1 MSSVSIRQIKK
12 SFAGLTILD
21 SVDMEI
27 EPGEFVVI
35 LGPSGCGKSTLLN
48 VIAGLDDS
56 DAGQILIGGDDVT
69 GREPS
74 QRGLAMVFQSYALF
88 PAMTVRRNLSFGMQI
103 AGTPKATIEE
113 KVAWVAKLLQIE
125 PLLERKPS
133 QLSGGQRQR
142 VAIGR
147 ALVRSSS
154 ICLFDEPLSNLDAKL
169 RAETRVELKQL
180 HETLKSTMIYVTHD
194 QIEAMTMADRVAV
207 MYKGK
212 VEQFAHPQS
221 IYEKPAS
228 LFVAGFVGSP
238 AMNFLEGKLDAQ
250 GRFATGDIGIDTSAY
265 AFQAAPSA
273 PNILVI
279 FGDDVGQ
286 TNISAYTH
294 GRRRL
299 QDAEHRPHRQG
310 RHDVHGLLR
319 REQLHGGAL
328 DLHHRTDL
336 PAHRP
341 VQGRH
346 SPGAQSGCRRATS
359 PSPSAEAAR
368 LRHRPVRQEPS
379 RRQGRVSARP
389 ITASTSSSATSTI

>member
-1 MSSVSIRQIKK
+1 MSSISLRKIRK
-12 SFAGLTILD
+12 SFAGLTILR

-27 EPGEFVVI
+27 EKGEFIVI

-48 VIAGLDDS
+48 VIAGLDDC
-56 DAGQILIGGDDVT
+56 DGGEIVIDGRDVIGL
-69 GREPS
+69 EPS
-74 QRGLAMVFQSYALF
+74 ERGLAMVFQSYALF

-103 AGTPKATIEE
+103 AGTPKPEIEK

-125 PLLERKPS
+125 PLLDRKPS

-207 MYKGK
+207 MHKGQ

-221 IYEKPAS
+221 IYEKPAT

-238 AMNFLEGKLDAQ
+238 AMNFLTGRLDGK
-250 GRFATGDIGIDTSAY
+250 GHFITGDTMIDVSGYDFETAGASGEAVLGVRCENIEVVE
-265 AFQAAPSA
+265 AGAPGS
-273 PNILVI
+273 
-279 FGDDVGQ
+279 
-286 TNISAYTH
+286 
-294 GRRRL
+294 
-299 QDAEHRPHRQG
+299 
-310 RHDVHGLLR
+310 
-319 REQLHGGAL
+319 
-328 DLHHRTDL
+328 L
-336 PAHRP
+336 PATLAFTELLGADALGWFDCLGKRFSVRLGVDEARNMGKEVGLRP
-341 VQGRH
+341 DI
-346 SPGAQSGCRRATS
+346 ARAS
-359 PSPSAEAAR
+359 LFSAESEMR
-368 LRHRPVRQEPS
+368 L
-379 RRQGRVSARP
+379 
-389 ITASTSSSATSTI
+389 

>member
-27 EPGEFVVI
+27 EPGEFIVI

-48 VIAGLDDS
+48 VIAGLDES
-56 DAGQILIGGDDVT
+56 DAGHILIGGDDVT

-194 QIEAMTMADRVAV
+194 QIEAMTMADQIVV
-207 MYKGK
+207 MRDGRI
-212 VEQFAHPQS
+212 EQTGSPLTL
-221 IYEKPAS
+221 YDYPAN
-228 LFVAGFVGSP
+228 LFVAGFIGSP
-238 AMNFLEGKLDAQ
+238 SMNFLPGTLRRRAGLLQVELADGTQ
-250 GRFATGDIGIDTSAY
+250 MN
-265 AFQAAPSA
+265 APTRA
-273 PNILVI
+273 VGEDGQPVI
-279 FGDDVGQ
+279 FG
-286 TNISAYTH
+286 T
-294 GRRRL
+294 RP
-299 QDAEHRPHRQG
+299 EHLALGDSGGIPSQVVVVEPTGADTFVACRHQG
-310 RHDVHGLLR
+310 TEVSVVFH
-319 REQLHGGAL
+319 E
-328 DLHHRTDL
+328 
-336 PAHRP
+336 
-341 VQGRH
+341 RH
-346 SPGAQSGCRRATS
+346 SFEPGATIHLQPDLGRAHLFDAGSGKRL
-359 PSPSAEAAR
+359 AA
-368 LRHRPVRQEPS
+368 
-379 RRQGRVSARP
+379 
-389 ITASTSSSATSTI
+389 

>member
-1 MSSVSIRQIKK
+1 MSSVSVRQIRK
-12 SFAGLTILD
+12 SFAGLTVLN

-27 EPGEFVVI
+27 APGEFVVI

-48 VIAGLDDS
+48 VIAGLDEC
-56 DAGQILIGGDDVT
+56 DAGQIVIDGADVSDL
-69 GREPS
+69 EPS

-88 PAMTVRRNLSFGMQI
+88 PAMTVRRNLSFGMEI
-103 AGTPKATIEE
+103 AGRPKATIAE

-125 PLLERKPS
+125 ALLDRKPS

-180 HETLKSTMIYVTHD
+180 HDTLKSTMIYVTHD

-207 MYKGK
+207 MHKGR

-238 AMNFLEGKLDAQ
+238 AMNFLQ
-250 GRFATGDIGIDTSAY
+250 GRLDDAGRLQVRDIAIDTSAY
-265 AFQAAPSA
+265 GFEDPSLESDVVLGIRCEDIGVVERGAPESIPATLAFIELLGADALGWFECLGKRFSVRLGVNAARA
-273 PNILVI
+273 MQE
-279 FGDDVGQ
+279 DVGLLF
-286 TNISAYTH
+286 NMAKASFFSAASE
-294 GRRRL
+294 RR
-299 QDAEHRPHRQG
+299 
-310 RHDVHGLLR
+310 
-319 REQLHGGAL
+319 
-328 DLHHRTDL
+328 
-336 PAHRP
+336 
-341 VQGRH
+341 
-346 SPGAQSGCRRATS
+346 
-359 PSPSAEAAR
+359 
-368 LRHRPVRQEPS
+368 
-379 RRQGRVSARP
+379 
-389 ITASTSSSATSTI
+389 I

>member
-273 PNILVI
+273 GDVVLGIRCEDISVVTAGEAGSIPAMLAFTELLGADALSWFDCLGKRFSVRLSVDAARALEKNVGLRFNMAKASI
-279 FGDDVGQ
+279 F
-286 TNISAYTH
+286 SAAIE
-294 GRRRL
+294 RRL
-299 QDAEHRPHRQG
+299 
-310 RHDVHGLLR
+310 
-319 REQLHGGAL
+319 
-328 DLHHRTDL
+328 
-336 PAHRP
+336 
-341 VQGRH
+341 
-346 SPGAQSGCRRATS
+346 
-359 PSPSAEAAR
+359 
-368 LRHRPVRQEPS
+368 
-379 RRQGRVSARP
+379 
-389 ITASTSSSATSTI
+389 

>member
-1 MSSVSIRQIKK
+1 MSSISLRQIKK
-12 SFAGLTILD
+12 SYAGLDILK
-21 SVDMEI
+21 SVDMDI
-27 EPGEFVVI
+27 EKGEFVVI

-48 VIAGLDDS
+48 VIAGLDDC
-56 DAGQILIGGDDVT
+56 DAGQIVIDGRDVV
-69 GREPS
+69 GLEPS
-74 QRGLAMVFQSYALF
+74 ERGLAMVFQSYALF

-103 AGTPKATIEE
+103 AGTPKAEIVE

-125 PLLERKPS
+125 PLLERKPG

-207 MYKGK
+207 MHGGR

-238 AMNFLEGKLDAQ
+238 AMNFIEGELDGA
-250 GRFATGDIGIDTSAY
+250 GRFVS
-265 AFQAAPSA
+265 
-273 PNILVI
+273 
-279 FGDDVGQ
+279 
-286 TNISAYTH
+286 
-294 GRRRL
+294 
-299 QDAEHRPHRQG
+299 
-310 RHDVHGLLR
+310 
-319 REQLHGGAL
+319 GAL
-328 DLHHRTDL
+328 SLDVAAYPFEAPVGRAKAVLGMRCEDIAVTARDAAGSL
-336 PAHRP
+336 PATLAFTELL
-341 VQGRH
+341 
-346 SPGAQSGCRRATS
+346 GADALGWFDCLGKRFSVRLS
-359 PSPSAEAAR
+359 VEAAR
-368 LRHRPVRQEPS
+368 NMAKEVGLGPDIAKASFFSGQTE
-379 RRQGRVSARP
+379 RRL
-389 ITASTSSSATSTI
+389 

>member
-1 MSSVSIRQIKK
+1 MSSISLRQIKK
-12 SFAGLTILD
+12 SFAGLTILR

-27 EPGEFVVI
+27 EKGEFVVI

-48 VIAGLDDS
+48 VIAGLDDC
-56 DAGQILIGGDDVT
+56 DDGQIVIDGRDVIGL
-69 GREPS
+69 EPS

-88 PAMTVRRNLSFGMQI
+88 PAMTVRRNLSFGMEI
-103 AGTPKATIEE
+103 AGTPKAEIVD

-207 MYKGK
+207 MHKGK

-238 AMNFLEGKLDAQ
+238 AMNFLDGRLDGA
-250 GRFATGDIGIDTSAY
+250 GRFITGDSDIAIDVSAY
-265 AFQAAPSA
+265 AFEAKQGAGEAVLGVRCEDITVTERGAPGS
-273 PNILVI
+273 
-279 FGDDVGQ
+279 
-286 TNISAYTH
+286 
-294 GRRRL
+294 
-299 QDAEHRPHRQG
+299 
-310 RHDVHGLLR
+310 
-319 REQLHGGAL
+319 
-328 DLHHRTDL
+328 L
-336 PAHRP
+336 PATLAFTELL
-341 VQGRH
+341 
-346 SPGAQSGCRRATS
+346 GADALGWFDCLGKRFSTRLGI
-359 PSPSAEAAR
+359 EAAR
-368 LRHRPVRQEPS
+368 AMKGEVGLTFDM
-379 RRQGRVSARP
+379 GK
-389 ITASTSSSATSTI
+389 ASLFSKDTEQRL

>member
-1 MSSVSIRQIKK
+1 MSSISLRQIRK
-12 SFAGLTILD
+12 SFAGLAILQ

-27 EPGEFVVI
+27 EEGEFVVI

-48 VIAGLDDS
+48 VIAGLDDC
-56 DAGQILIGGDDVT
+56 DAGQIIIDGKDVS
-69 GREPS
+69 GLEPS

-88 PAMTVRRNLSFGMQI
+88 PAMTVRRNLSFGMEI
-103 AGTPKATIEE
+103 SGMPKQTILD

-125 PLLERKPS
+125 ALLDRKPS

-194 QIEAMTMADRVAV
+194 QIEAMTMADRVAI
-207 MYKGK
+207 MHNGK

-238 AMNFLEGKLDAQ
+238 AMNFLEGDLDGS
-250 GRFATGDIGIDTSAY
+250 GRFSTGDVSIDVSAY
-265 AFQAAPSA
+265 SFAGP
-273 PNILVI
+273 PI
-279 FGDDVGQ
+279 
-286 TNISAYTH
+286 
-294 GRRRL
+294 RRRGVL
-299 QDAEHRPHRQG
+299 GVRCEDVSLLEHGAPESIPATLAFIELLGADALGWFDCLGKRFSVRLS
-310 RHDVHGLLR
+310 V
-319 REQLHGGAL
+319 
-328 DLHHRTDL
+328 
-336 PAHRP
+336 
-341 VQGRH
+341 
-346 SPGAQSGCRRATS
+346 
-359 PSPSAEAAR
+359 EAAR
-368 LRHRPVRQEPS
+368 
-379 RRQGRVSARP
+379 SARRDVGLRFNMAK
-389 ITASTSSSATSTI
+389 ASIFSEETTRRL

>member
-1 MSSVSIRQIKK
+1 MSSISIRKIRK
-12 SFAGLTILD
+12 SFAGLTVLD

-27 EPGEFVVI
+27 ESGEFVVI
-35 LGPSGCGKSTLLN
+35 LGPSGCGKSTLLG
-48 VIAGLDDS
+48 VVAGLEES
-56 DAGQILIGGDDVT
+56 ESGQIVIDGVDVS

-103 AGTPKATIEE
+103 AGASKAEIEA

-125 PLLERKPS
+125 ALLERKPG

-180 HETLKSTMIYVTHD
+180 HETLRSTMIYVTHD

-207 MYKGK
+207 MHKGR
-212 VEQFAHPQS
+212 VEQFAPPQF

-238 AMNFLEGKLDAQ
+238 AMNFVDGRLDEA
-250 GRFATGDIGIDTSAY
+250 GRFQVGDIAIDTSAY
-265 AFQAAPSA
+265 AFEAPPA
-273 PNILVI
+273 PGEAVLGIRCE
-279 FGDDVGQ
+279 DVEVVGCE
-286 TNISAYTH
+286 TPESIPGTLAFVELLGADALGWFDCL
-294 GRRRL
+294 GRRFSVRL
-299 QDAEHRPHRQG
+299 T
-310 RHDVHGLLR
+310 V
-319 REQLHGGAL
+319 
-328 DLHHRTDL
+328 
-336 PAHRP
+336 
-341 VQGRH
+341 
-346 SPGAQSGCRRATS
+346 
-359 PSPSAEAAR
+359 EAAR
-368 LRHRPVRQEPS
+368 SMERKVGLRFDM
-379 RRQGRVSARP
+379 AK
-389 ITASTSSSATSTI
+389 ASFFSATTERRL

>member
-1 MSSVSIRQIKK
+1 MSSISLRQIKK
-12 SFAGLTILD
+12 SYAGLDILK
-21 SVDMEI
+21 SIDMEI
-27 EPGEFVVI
+27 EEGEFVVI

-48 VIAGLDDS
+48 VIAGLDDC
-56 DAGQILIGGDDVT
+56 DAGQIIIDGKDVIGL
-69 GREPS
+69 EPS

-88 PAMTVRRNLSFGMQI
+88 PAMTVRRNLSFGMEI
-103 AGTPKATIEE
+103 AGTPKAKIAE

-125 PLLERKPS
+125 ALLERKPG

-207 MYKGK
+207 MHKGR

-238 AMNFLEGKLDAQ
+238 AMNFLEGRLDGT
-250 GRFATGDIGIDTSAY
+250 GRFLSSDVAIDVSEYPFEQPATAGDAVFGVRCEDIAVVERGAAGSLPATLAFIELLGADALGWFDCLGKRFSVRLGI
-265 AFQAAPSA
+265 AAA
-273 PNILVI
+273 RAM
-279 FGDDVGQ
+279 GKDVGLHPA
-286 TNISAYTH
+286 IAKASLFSLVSE
-294 GRRRL
+294 RRL
-299 QDAEHRPHRQG
+299 
-310 RHDVHGLLR
+310 
-319 REQLHGGAL
+319 
-328 DLHHRTDL
+328 
-336 PAHRP
+336 
-341 VQGRH
+341 
-346 SPGAQSGCRRATS
+346 
-359 PSPSAEAAR
+359 
-368 LRHRPVRQEPS
+368 
-379 RRQGRVSARP
+379 
-389 ITASTSSSATSTI
+389 